1 MSLGVSSHTTDMTT
15 VSFCT
20 EPSSCIMLYSVHEC
34 ALYKSMACRRA
45 PHEARS
51 PSAHLALILLAQKTA
66 ADACPKGLCPTPD
79 GPHAL
84 PGDYLVRCIS
94 NTTAALDMGILQER
108 PRGDH
113 GMAQMHRVYFV
124 GNLTRNPEVCCA
136 ERYGCSAVRRR
147 RASRLRQGDTWHT
160 DVCCIDVAA
169 FGAESRNGRRL
180 SAQRPRRPHRGALAV
195 AAVEQ
200 AGQPTSPVRSSSSAS
215 SVCPAPSPTSLR
227 RPRMR
232 APRRARNS

>member
-34 ALYKSMACRRA
+34 ALCKSMARRRA

-51 PSAHLALILLAQKTA
+51 PSAHPALILLAQKTA

-124 GNLTRNPEVCCA
+124 GNLTRNPEVCYA
-136 ERYGCSAVRRR
+136 PNGMAVARCGV
-147 RASRLRQGDTWHT
+147 AVPTRLRQGDTWHT
-160 DVCCIDVAA
+160 DVCCIDVVA
-169 FGAESRNGRRL
+169 FGPQAETVGASLHKGRGVLIEGRL
-180 SAQRPRRPHRGALAV
+180 QWRRWK
-195 AAVEQ
+195 Q
-200 AGQPTSPVRSSSSAS
+200 AGQSRLTREVIVERIQCLPRPQSDIFEAAEDAS
-215 SVCPAPSPTSLR
+215 SPKGT
-227 RPRMR
+227 
-232 APRRARNS
+232 